1 MSNEEDGG
9 ARHPGL
15 ASLFRYPL
23 MSAIA
28 ERRTRRI
35 SRGTSVSAAGLSHT
49 SANPPAPLTPLEE
62 AVLVVSTGL
71 TGATM
76 HDGPLQ
82 TPDGSK
88 ELGTPF
94 VNVIGRSASSPDNA
108 QATSFFLI
116 NDSGIWLIKRLKGTQ
131 ALSVLKELPPKWKD
145 WSEADWLAV
154 AEVVKHKI
162 SDQRLE
168 FPRRFPYYLGWN
180 KQISNRPG
188 TTIFL
193 PVVDCTRAYINIL
206 LILLSEPDGE
216 RPLFI
221 DDWQRFKPRD
231 LVEAAAWAAVHL
243 GFVDKEIPYQPVGGI
258 ERARGGF
265 VNPEINLPL
274 GLGGTMRV
282 DYEAFFLLQNLM
294 LVGQGM
300 GLGGWIHAA
309 VAPPYILQRDPSKGW
324 FGLGFRLQQPAKKWH
339 DWPPVPSTQPNP
351 VGIDGVLQGL
361 CPPYV
366 RSMDQAV
373 DQVLAEKYD
382 AQGTYGDVEVF
393 KQSYRAKKHAE
404 EFLRNAEHYSKPAIE
419 YTKEICNYIFE
430 TYGRFPAHVNAFHTP
445 GIWLQFSHLELE
457 YYEKFYN
464 PALFRRQAQHET
476 RWDKNR

>member
-1 MSNEEDGG
+1 MKRNTG

-35 SRGTSVSAAGLSHT
+35 SRGTSVTAAGLSHT
-49 SANPPAPLTPLEE
+49 SANPPAPLTALEE

-116 NDSGIWLIKRLKGTQ
+116 NDSGIWLINRLKGHQ
-131 ALSVLKELPPKWKD
+131 ALSILKELPPKWKE
-145 WSEADWLAV
+145 WSEADWLTV
-154 AEVVKHKI
+154 AEAVKHRI

-168 FPRRFPYYLGWN
+168 FPRRFPYYIGWN

-188 TTIFL
+188 TTIFF

-221 DDWQRFKPRD
+221 DDWQKFKPRD

-265 VNPEINLPL
+265 VNPDINLPL

-294 LVGQGM
+294 LVGQAM

-309 VAPPYILQRDPSKGW
+309 VAPPYISAAGPLEGMVRTWFPAASRRPRNGMTGLPCHPRSRIRSESTAFSRDCVRPTCG
-324 FGLGFRLQQPAKKWH
+324 R
-339 DWPPVPSTQPNP
+339 WPTRWTRFWP
-351 VGIDGVLQGL
+351 
-361 CPPYV
+361 
-366 RSMDQAV
+366 RSMTPREPTATW
-373 DQVLAEKYD
+373 
-382 AQGTYGDVEVF
+382 TYSSSPIGP
-393 KQSYRAKKHAE
+393 KKHAV
-404 EFLRNAEHYSKPAIE
+404 EFLRNAEHYSKEAIE
-419 YTKEICNYIFE
+419 YTKEICTYIYD

-457 YYEKFYN
+457 YYQKFYN

-476 RWDKNR
+476 KWGKH